1 IVGNFGI
8 VEPHEG
14 FLKAINDLTHDVGA
28 LVIYDEIITAFRF
41 TYGSAQQIY
50 GVEPDMT
57 AMGKL
62 LAVDY
67 RLVLTEDEKILWNR
81 LLPSDPHIRPE
92 QWQATQL
99 PWRQELPVWKYCKQ
113 MGFMKSLNNSANVWK
128 RVSWKKQISTAF
140 LLLLIDYEVH

>member
-1 IVGNFGI
+1 FFSSRRRHTRSKRDWSSDVCSS
-8 VEPHEG
+8 
-14 FLKAINDLTHDVGA
+14 DLV
-28 LVIYDEIITAFRF
+28 
-41 TYGSAQQIY
+41 
-50 GVEPDMT
+50 
-57 AMGKL
+57 KL

-128 RVSWKKQISTAF
+128 RVSWKKQSSTAF
-140 LLLLIDYEVH
+140 LLLLIDYKVH